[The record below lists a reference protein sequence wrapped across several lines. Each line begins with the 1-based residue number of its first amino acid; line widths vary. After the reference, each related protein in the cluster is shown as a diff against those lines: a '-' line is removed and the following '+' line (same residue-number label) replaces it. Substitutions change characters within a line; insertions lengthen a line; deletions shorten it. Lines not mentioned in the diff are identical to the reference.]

1 MSANTGSTINEG
13 LGIISS
19 IKTLLADAAL
29 ALFGHAVDVSPVG
42 HFVEYFIFGILLCN
56 ALRFSVPLP
65 RAIFFALIL
74 GSAYGVT
81 DEIHQ
86 LFVPDRSCD
95 PLDWLVDT
103 VAVFLGASLFSLIKC
118 KSAKRFPIKRRSLRT
133 PVKTFAMNAR

>member
-1 MSANTGSTINEG
+1 M
-13 LGIISS
+13 
-19 IKTLLADAAL
+19 
-29 ALFGHAVDVSPVG
+29 
-42 HFVEYFIFGILLCN
+42 
-56 ALRFSVPLP
+56 RFSVPLP

-103 VAVFLGASLFSLIKC
+103 VAVFFGASLFSLIKR
-118 KSAKRFPIKRRSLRT
+118 KSAKDLSSKG
-133 PVKTFAMNAR
+133 AR